1 MGRVDTVPAS
11 TPQVG
16 HATALRN
23 RCVVPQGLSRVT
35 RGGSAFPEEFKFPAG
50 AHGLQSRGPVSK
62 RPQSA
67 PGFTI
72 VELMVVVTIIA
83 VVSALV
89 LPGAVQ
95 MMRERKAQQ
104 AAVSVLDIV
113 RETRSRAMYRGMAH
127 TLVIQTA
134 GTALRLE
141 SWEGTSSSCRLSQFG
156 GGLFNAADRVYALD
170 LSAAS
175 FARDNLVAQVS
186 VPSGATYVQLCF
198 TPLGVAYFS
207 TTPIPDATL
216 PSAVWT
222 NNSGAV
228 GTGGGFVVDVFQR
241 NGTVDGGVRRR
252 VVIPLSG
259 MPRMRS

>member
-11 TPQVG
+11 ASQVG
-16 HATALRN
+16 YATEVCN
-23 RCVVPQGLSRVT
+23 RCVVPQALSRGPAGR
-35 RGGSAFPEEFKFPAG
+35 RGFPAEFKFLAG
-50 AHGLQSRGPVSK
+50 AHGLQSKGVVTR

-67 PGFTI
+67 PGFTL

-95 MMRERKAQQ
+95 QMRERKAQQ
-104 AAVSVLDIV
+104 AATSVLDIV

-170 LSAAS
+170 LSSAT
-175 FARDNLVAQVS
+175 FARDNVAAQIS
-186 VPSGATYVQLCF
+186 IPSGASYIQLCF

-207 TTPIPDATL
+207 TTAIADGTL
-216 PSAVWT
+216 PSSLWT
-222 NNSGAV
+222 NSSTAIGS
-228 GTGGGFVVDVFQR
+228 GGGFVVDVYQR
-241 NGTVDGGVRRR
+241 NGALDAGVRRR

>member
-11 TPQVG
+11 PSQVG
-16 HATALRN
+16 HATEVCN
-23 RCVVPQGLSRVT
+23 RCVVPQGLSAPP
-35 RGGSAFPEEFKFPAG
+35 RGSEGFSAEFKFPVR
-50 AHGLQSRGPVSK
+50 AHGLQSRVSIPM
-62 RPQSA
+62 RPQAS

-175 FARDNLVAQVS
+175 FARDNIVAQVS
-186 VPSGATYVQLCF
+186 IPTGATYVQLCF

-216 PSAVWT
+216 PSAVWS
-222 NNSGAV
+222 NNSGAI

-241 NGTVDGGVRRR
+241 HGSVDGGVRRR